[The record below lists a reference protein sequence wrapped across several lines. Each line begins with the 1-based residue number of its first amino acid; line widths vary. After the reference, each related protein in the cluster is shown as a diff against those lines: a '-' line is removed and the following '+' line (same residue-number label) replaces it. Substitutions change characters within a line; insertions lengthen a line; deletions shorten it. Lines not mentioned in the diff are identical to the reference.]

1 MTEFADDVPAE
12 ERMTE
17 MEHGLLHGLL
27 GCRTTEAVEA
37 AVTYA
42 AFLSSVGIA
51 PDNYPIFL
59 RVLQVENH
67 WVIDALMGERDP
79 FLFLSP
85 IQPDHELVMQLFSM
99 LTRWH
104 HGTIYQKNL
113 LAILGVLQVVYT
125 SPQTGYAIYPTSIRD
140 LNALGKHLDRDA
152 GQDDR
157 VNRAIL
163 EILDHISDLEDTK
176 NPDMEEA
183 AAHAN
188 AIRNVFFDSKK
199 QLEDVIP
206 PVLLAKVEARNE
218 IPPRKRGP
226 VVEKVGKPV
235 AVVLIEEPKA
245 EEPKA
250 KTSPRKTDD

>member
-1 MTEFADDVPAE
+1 MNGFADDVPDDSRVA
-12 ERMTE
+12 E
-17 MEHGLLHGLL
+17 MEHGLLHGML

-37 AVTYA
+37 SVTYA

-51 PDNYPIFL
+51 PDNFPLFL

-79 FLFLSP
+79 YLFLSA
-85 IQPDHELVMQLFSM
+85 IQPDREIVTQLFSM
-99 LTRWH
+99 LTRWQR
-104 HGTIYQKNL
+104 GNIYQKNL

-125 SPQTGYAIYPTSIRD
+125 SPRTGYAIYPTSVRD
-140 LNALGKHLDRDA
+140 LNALGKHLDREA

-163 EILDHISDLEDTK
+163 DILEHVSDLEDTK
-176 NPDMEEA
+176 DPEMEEA

-206 PVLLAKVEARNE
+206 PVLLARTEPRTELA
-218 IPPRKRGP
+218 PRKRGP
-226 VVEKVGKPV
+226 AVEKVGKPV
-235 AVVLIEEPKA
+235 AVVLIED
-245 EEPKA
+245 EPKA
-250 KTSPRKTDD
+250 KTRHKTD